1 MTLKQHNENLKQKS
15 LQRANSI
22 DVAELRKLYVEDKL
36 SIRQLLLIYKIG
48 QGLLRKVMT
57 DNNIPIR
64 LQGNPN
70 YKFGSAMDSIEVQ
83 KLKMRHRLN
92 KYEESIY

>member
-1 MTLKQHNENLKQKS
+1 MTLKQHNENLKMKS

-22 DVAELRKLYVEDKL
+22 DIAELRKLYVEDKL

-64 LQGNPN
+64 LQDQGQHFKGLYNLA
-70 YKFGSAMDSIEVQ
+70 GM
-83 KLKMRHRLN
+83 
-92 KYEESIY
+92 

>member
-70 YKFGSAMDSIEVQ
+70 HKFGHAMDSIEVQ
-83 KLKMRHRLN
+83 KLKTKHRLN